1 MSRSLMR
8 ILSATALALLSA
20 NAPAADVLWPSFMW
34 GEPNNEPVM
43 TLLKQ
48 KFEAENPGNTVKS
61 VTVPIAAFWDKQFAD
76 IASGNAAD
84 VATMYDPDVR
94 AYVEADLLE
103 SLDSYLAAASIP
115 MDKLVPT
122 EKLAQKGGKT
132 YAIPFQINA
141 RALFYNDKLFREA
154 DVQPPKNVD
163 EMMAAIRKLRKP
175 EAQQFGYATI
185 SKPGAANLLYI
196 EIMPIVV
203 GFGGGFFK
211 DGKPSANSPQT
222 VAALK
227 FLKTLYDE
235 QLIPRGMDTPTYR
248 QLFVQGKVG
257 MYATGAF
264 FASVTATGNKETYAD
279 LRSEPLPLPSGQTMS
294 ITVFLGVPKAAKN
307 KDLAAKLLMRMLKD
321 DMQAV
326 IVTMGK
332 THPGRIGVIPASFV
346 QENPWFNAFEQAT
359 LTARSYAPDGAEQ
372 YGNEI
377 VKIVAEHVEAMLFTG
392 VSAENT
398 GENLQKALT
407 TFIAPKT
414 KQ

>member
-1 MSRSLMR
+1 MHA
-8 ILSATALALLSA
+8 LSAIALALASA
-20 NAPAADVLWPSFMW
+20 GAGAADVLWPSFMW

-61 VTVPIAAFWDKQFAD
+61 VNVPIAAFWDKQFAD

-84 VATMYDPDVR
+84 VATMFDPDVR
-94 AYVEADLLE
+94 AFVEADLLE
-103 SLDSYLAAASIP
+103 PLDSYLAAAGIP

-122 EKLAQKGGKT
+122 VKLAQKGGKT

-141 RALFYNDKLFREA
+141 RALFYNDRLFREA
-154 DVQPPKNVD
+154 GVQAPKNVD

-175 EAQQFGYATI
+175 DAQQFGYATI
-185 SKPGAANLLYI
+185 SKPGAANLVYI

-211 DGKPSANSPQT
+211 DGKPSANAPQT

-227 FLKTLYDE
+227 FIKTLYDE
-235 QLIPRGMDTPTYR
+235 QLIPRGMDTQTYR

-264 FASVTATGNKETYAD
+264 FASVTAAGNKETYAD
-279 LRSEPLPLPSGQTMS
+279 LRSIPLPLPSGQTMS
-294 ITVFLGVPKAAKN
+294 ITAFLGVPKGAKN
-307 KDLAAKLLMRMLKD
+307 KDLAAKMLMRLLKE
-321 DMQAV
+321 DMQSA

-332 THPGRIGVIPASFV
+332 THPGRIGMIPAAFL
-346 QENPWFNAFEQAT
+346 QENPWFKAFEQAS
-359 LTARSYAPDGAEQ
+359 LTARSYAPEGVEQ

-392 VSAENT
+392 VSAEAT
-398 GENLQKALT
+398 GENLQKALAA
-407 TFIAPKT
+407 FIAT
-414 KQ
+414 KAKK